1 MEGYAEGK
9 TKNVL
14 CEIERG
20 MFPFVAFYLGNKIKK
35 DS

>member
-1 MEGYAEGK
+1 MQKAIQ
-9 TKNVL
+9 KNVL